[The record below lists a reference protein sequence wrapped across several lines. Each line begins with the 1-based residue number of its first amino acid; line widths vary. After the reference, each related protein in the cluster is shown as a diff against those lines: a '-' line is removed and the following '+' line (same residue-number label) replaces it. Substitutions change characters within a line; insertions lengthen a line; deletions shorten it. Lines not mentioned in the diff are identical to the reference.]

1 MTIKRVSTLVGDL
14 KEKYDKSKNKS
25 SWRVLQGMDRENYNT
40 FIAGDRNLWQ
50 IRSEEVTAGEMI
62 AVGMRIARM
71 DEELEKIMKQGSPV
85 PFGNVTPQRNKPS
98 IVMAGVQTYS
108 SDSSSLLCRE
118 FLSGKQAELEE
129 KLKSQ
134 VEKMKD
140 DPAFRKKYNEHKDRL
155 RRAYI

>member
-1 MTIKRVSTLVGDL
+1 MAIKSVSALVGDL

-25 SWRVLQGMDRENYNT
+25 SWRVLQGMDRDHYNT
-40 FIAGDRNLWQ
+40 FMAGDRNLWQ
-50 IRSEEVTAGEMI
+50 IRSEEVAAGEMV

-71 DEELEKIMKQGSPV
+71 DGDLEKIMKQGSPV

-98 IVMAGVQTYS
+98 IVMAGIQTYS

-118 FLSGKQAELEE
+118 FLSSKQAALEHR
-129 KLKSQ
+129 LKDQ

-155 RRAYI
+155 RRAYL